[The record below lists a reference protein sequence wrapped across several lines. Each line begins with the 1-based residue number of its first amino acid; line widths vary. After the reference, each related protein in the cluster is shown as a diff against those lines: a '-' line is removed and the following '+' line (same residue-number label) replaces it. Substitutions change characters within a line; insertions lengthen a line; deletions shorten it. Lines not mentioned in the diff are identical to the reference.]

1 MIKLRVIRGMDMSR
15 KKSKSVN
22 ITRYSNSVIKY
33 KSLSCKASLYE
44 DKLITQY
51 CIKNRLSKS
60 IFLTTAAMYCIK
72 NNVTANELLDSTT
85 TSANFD
91 FRDYMDDEYDE

>member
-1 MIKLRVIRGMDMSR
+1 MSR
-15 KKSKSVN
+15 KKSKSGN

-33 KSLSCKASLYE
+33 KNLSCKASLYE

-51 CIKNRLSKS
+51 CIKN
-60 IFLTTAAMYCIK
+60 
-72 NNVTANELLDSTT
+72 NVSANELLDSTT

>member
-1 MIKLRVIRGMDMSR
+1 MIKLRVIGGMDMSR
-15 KKSKSVN
+15 KKSKSGK

-51 CIKNRLSKS
+51 CIKN
-60 IFLTTAAMYCIK
+60 
-72 NNVTANELLDSTT
+72 NVSANELLDSTT

>member
-15 KKSKSVN
+15 KKSKSGK

-51 CIKNRLSKS
+51 CIKN
-60 IFLTTAAMYCIK
+60 
-72 NNVTANELLDSTT
+72 NVSANELLDSTT

-91 FRDYMDDEYDE
+91 FRVYMDDEYDE

>member
-1 MIKLRVIRGMDMSR
+1 MIKLKVIRGMDMSR
-15 KKSKSVN
+15 KKSKSGK

-51 CIKNRLSKS
+51 CIKN
-60 IFLTTAAMYCIK
+60 
-72 NNVTANELLDSTT
+72 NVSANELLDSTT

-91 FRDYMDDEYDE
+91 FRDYIDDEYDE